1 MRDATLS
8 SLVARRTASPIS
20 LPIGL
25 PVTLACTLLLAGCFG
40 GSPDARSAATE
51 TVRDPGYSA
60 TDAEIIQTGA
70 DGAPRYRLRAARI
83 EQDPRTLEVELQQ
96 IRLET
101 RDVDA
106 ARWQV
111 DAPKGTLSSNAER
124 LRLEG
129 GVRLEGGD
137 VRDADRVRLATA
149 ALDYDLQGARVRAAG
164 AVRITLHGHVLEG
177 TGLDANL
184 RTRQVRLN
192 AHVHGRFAP

>member
-1 MRDATLS
+1 MPTATLNTP
-8 SLVARRTASPIS
+8 VARRTASRIS
-20 LPIGL
+20 LSLGL
-25 PVTLACTLLLAGCFG
+25 TVNAVCTLLLAGCFG

-51 TVRDPGYSA
+51 TARDPGYSA

-83 EQDPRTLEVELQQ
+83 EQDPRTLEVELQE

-101 RDVDA
+101 RDIDA

-111 DAPKGTLSSNAER
+111 DAPSGTLSSNAER

-137 VRDADRVRLATA
+137 ERDADRVRLATA

-164 AVRITLHGHVLEG
+164 AVRITLYGHVLEG
-177 TGLDANL
+177 TGLEANL

-192 AHVHGRFAP
+192 ADVHGRFAP